1 MKPISECCRVA
12 SKVKRQT
19 GFTLIEIMIVVAI
32 IGIVAA
38 IALPAYQQ
46 HVVRTY
52 RDSAK
57 ACLAQHAQFMERLYS
72 TELTYDYNDPDV
84 ASPPPVLGCTTES
97 NMASRYTFAVSN
109 LAQSTYTL
117 TASAVA
123 GTAQAGDSCGDLG
136 LTHTGAKTASET
148 SCW

>member
-12 SKVKRQT
+12 SKVRRQA

-57 ACLAQHAQFMERLYS
+57 ACLAQHAQFMERFYS
-72 TELTYDYNDPDV
+72 TNLTYV
-84 ASPPPVLGCTTES
+84 GAAPVLGCTTES
-97 NMASRYTFAVSN
+97 NMASRYTFALSN
-109 LAQSTYTL
+109 VTRGTYTV
-117 TASAVA
+117 TAAA
-123 GTAQAGDSCGDLG
+123 ATGTAQAGDSCGDLG
-136 LTHTGAKTASET
+136 LTHTGAKSASET

>member
-1 MKPISECCRVA
+1 MKPSSECCTVA
-12 SKVKRQT
+12 RKVKRQA
-19 GFTLIEIMIVVAI
+19 GFTLIEVMIVVAI

-57 ACLAQHAQFMERLYS
+57 ACLAQHAQFLERYYS
-72 TELTYDYNDPDV
+72 TNLTYV
-84 ASPPPVLGCTTES
+84 GAAPVLGCTTES
-97 NMASRYTFAVSN
+97 NMASRYTFALSN
-109 LAQSTYTL
+109 LAQSTYTA
-117 TASAVA
+117 TAAAVA

>member
-12 SKVKRQT
+12 SKVKRQA

-57 ACLAQHAQFMERLYS
+57 ACLAQHAQFMERYYS
-72 TELTYDYNDPDV
+72 TNLTYV
-84 ASPPPVLGCTTES
+84 GAGPVLGCTTES

-117 TASAVA
+117 TAAAVA

>member
-1 MKPISECCRVA
+1 MKPMKGCRGGVNTI
-12 SKVKRQT
+12 KRQA

-57 ACLAQHAQFMERLYS
+57 ACLAQHAQFMERYYS
-72 TELTYDYNDPDV
+72 TNLTYVD
-84 ASPPPVLGCTTES
+84 AAPVLGCTTES
-97 NMASRYTFAVSN
+97 NMASRYTFALSN
-109 LAQSTYTL
+109 VAQSTYTV
-117 TASAVA
+117 TAAAVA

>member
-1 MKPISECCRVA
+1 MKPMSECCRA
-12 SKVKRQT
+12 TSRVKRQA

-57 ACLAQHAQFMERLYS
+57 ACLAQHAQFMERYYS
-72 TELTYDYNDPDV
+72 TNLTYVD
-84 ASPPPVLGCTTES
+84 AAPVLGCTTES
-97 NMASRYTFAVSN
+97 NMASRYTFTLSN
-109 LAQSTYTL
+109 VAQSTYTV
-117 TASAVA
+117 TAAAVA
-123 GTAQAGDSCGDLG
+123 GTAQAGDSCGNLG
-136 LTHTGAKTASET
+136 LTHTGAKTAADT

>member
-1 MKPISECCRVA
+1 MKAISERSGA
-12 SKVKRQT
+12 TSKGKRQA

-57 ACLAQHAQFMERLYS
+57 GCLAQYAQFMERYYS
-72 TELTYDYNDPDV
+72 TNLTYVGAAP
-84 ASPPPVLGCTTES
+84 ALGCATES
-97 NMASRYTFAVSN
+97 NMGSRYTFSVSN
-109 LAQSTYTL
+109 LAQSTYTV
-117 TASAVA
+117 SAAPVS
-123 GTAQAGDSCGDLG
+123 GSAQAGGSCGTMG
-136 LTHTGAKTASET
+136 LTHTGARTGSA

>member
-12 SKVKRQT
+12 IKVKRQV

-57 ACLAQHAQFMERLYS
+57 ACMAQHSQFMERYYS
-72 TELTYDYNDPDV
+72 TNLTYV
-84 ASPPPVLGCTTES
+84 GAAPVLGCTTES
-97 NMASRYTFAVSN
+97 NMASRYSFVLGDLT
-109 LAQSTYTL
+109 QSTYTL
-117 TASAVA
+117 TAAAIA

-136 LTHTGAKTASET
+136 MTQTGAKTATEA

>member
-1 MKPISECCRVA
+1 VA
-12 SKVKRQT
+12 SKVKRQA

-32 IGIVAA
+32 IGIVAV

-57 ACLAQHAQFMERLYS
+57 ACLAQHAQFMERYYS
-72 TELTYDYNDPDV
+72 TNLTYV
-84 ASPPPVLGCTTES
+84 GAAPVLGCTTES

-117 TASAVA
+117 TAAAAA
-123 GTAQAGDSCGDLG
+123 GTAQAADSCGDLG

>member
-1 MKPISECCRVA
+1 MKPISECCRLA
-12 SKVKRQT
+12 SKVKRQA

-57 ACLAQHAQFMERLYS
+57 ACLAQHAQFMERFYS
-72 TELTYDYNDPDV
+72 THLTYDYVDLGV
-84 ASPPPVLGCTTES
+84 AGPVLGCTTES
-97 NMASRYTFAVSN
+97 NMASRYTFAAGN

-117 TASAVA
+117 TAAAVT

-136 LTHTGAKTASET
+136 MTQTGAKTAAEA

>member
-1 MKPISECCRVA
+1 MKLMRERRRA
-12 SKVKRQT
+12 TSKFKHEA
-19 GFTLIEIMIVVAI
+19 GFTLIELMIVVAI

-57 ACLAQHAQFMERLYS
+57 ACLAQHAQFMERYYS
-72 TELTYDYNDPDV
+72 TGLTYV
-84 ASPPPVLGCTTES
+84 GAAPVLGCTTES
-97 NMASRYTFAVSN
+97 NMANRYTFTLSN
-109 LAQSTYTL
+109 LGQGTYTV
-117 TASAVA
+117 TATAVA

-136 LTHTGAKTASET
+136 LTHTGAKTAADP

>member
-1 MKPISECCRVA
+1 MKLMNERCRA
-12 SKVKRQT
+12 MGRFKREE
-19 GFTLIEIMIVVAI
+19 GFTLIEVMIVVAI

-57 ACLAQHAQFMERLYS
+57 ACLAQHAQFMERYYS
-72 TELTYDYNDPDV
+72 TNLTYV
-84 ASPPPVLGCTTES
+84 GAAPVLGCTTES
-97 NMASRYTFAVSN
+97 NMASRYTFTLSNETVS
-109 LAQSTYTL
+109 AYTL
-117 TASAVA
+117 TAAAVA

-136 LTHTGAKTASET
+136 LTHTGAKTAGDT

>member
-1 MKPISECCRVA
+1 MTPISECCGA
-12 SKVKRQT
+12 TSTIKRQA

-57 ACLAQHAQFMERLYS
+57 ACLAQHAQFMERYYS
-72 TELTYDYNDPDV
+72 TNLTYVGAAP
-84 ASPPPVLGCTTES
+84 ALGCTTES
-97 NMASRYTFAVSN
+97 NMAGRYTFALSD
-109 LAQSTYTL
+109 LAQSTYTV
-117 TASAVA
+117 TAAAVA
-123 GTAQAGDSCGDLG
+123 GSAQAGDSCGSLG
-136 LTHTGAKTASET
+136 LTHTGTKTADGT

>member
-1 MKPISECCRVA
+1 MKLTSDSCGLKIGLRCQE
-12 SKVKRQT
+12 

-38 IALPAYQQ
+38 IALPSYQQ

-57 ACLAQHAQFMERLYS
+57 ACLAQHSQFMERYYS
-72 TELTYDYNDPDV
+72 TNLTYAGAAPT
-84 ASPPPVLGCTTES
+84 LGCTTES
-97 NMASRYTFAVSN
+97 NMADRYTFVLSN
-109 LAQSTYTL
+109 LAQNTYTV
-117 TASAVA
+117 TATPVA
-123 GTAQAGDSCGDLG
+123 GGAQAGDSCGALG

>member
-1 MKPISECCRVA
+1 MKAISECSGATRMG
-12 SKVKRQT
+12 KRQA

-57 ACLAQHAQFMERLYS
+57 GCLAQYAQFMERYYS
-72 TELTYDYNDPDV
+72 TNLTYLN
-84 ASPPPVLGCTTES
+84 AAPVLGCATES
-97 NMASRYTFAVSN
+97 NMASRYTFSVSN
-109 LAQSTYTL
+109 LAQSTYTV
-117 TASAVA
+117 TAAPVSGA
-123 GTAQAGDSCGDLG
+123 AQAGDSCGSLG
-136 LTHTGAKTASET
+136 LTHTGAKTAGGT

>member
-1 MKPISECCRVA
+1 MKPTSECCTVGI
-12 SKVKRQT
+12 KVKRQA

-57 ACLAQHAQFMERLYS
+57 ACLAQHAQFMERFYS
-72 TELTYDYNDPDV
+72 TNLTYV
-84 ASPPPVLGCTTES
+84 GAVPVLGCTTES
-97 NMASRYTFAVSN
+97 NMASRYTFALSD
-109 LAQSTYTL
+109 LAAGTYTV
-117 TASAVA
+117 TAAALA

-136 LTHTGAKTASET
+136 LTHTGAKTASDA

>member
-1 MKPISECCRVA
+1 MKSMSECCSVTSRV
-12 SKVKRQT
+12 KCQG

-32 IGIVAA
+32 IGILAA

-46 HVVRTY
+46 HVVHTY

-57 ACLAQHAQFMERLYS
+57 ACLAQHAQFMERYYS
-72 TELTYDYNDPDV
+72 TNLTYV
-84 ASPPPVLGCTTES
+84 GAAPVLGCTTES
-97 NMASRYTFAVSN
+97 NMAGRYTFTLSN
-109 LAQSTYTL
+109 VAQSTYTV
-117 TASAVA
+117 TAAAVA

-136 LTHTGAKTASET
+136 LTHTGAKTAAGS

>member
-1 MKPISECCRVA
+1 MKLMSECCGSTSLA
-12 SKVKRQT
+12 KRQA

-32 IGIVAA
+32 IGILAA

-57 ACLAQHAQFMERLYS
+57 ACLAQHAQFMERYYS
-72 TELTYDYNDPDV
+72 TNLTYV
-84 ASPPPVLGCTTES
+84 GAAPVLGCATES
-97 NMASRYTFAVSN
+97 NMGSRYTFAASN
-109 LAQSTYTL
+109 LARGTYTV
-117 TASAVA
+117 TATVVA
-123 GTAQAGDSCGDLG
+123 GTAQAGDSCGNLG
-136 LTHTGAKTASET
+136 LTHTGAKTPSVG

>member
-1 MKPISECCRVA
+1 MKRTSDFCDA
-12 SKVKRQT
+12 STMVKRQT

-57 ACLAQHAQFMERLYS
+57 ACLAQHAQFMERYYS
-72 TELTYDYNDPDV
+72 TNLTYVD
-84 ASPPPVLGCTTES
+84 AAPVLDCTTES
-97 NMASRYTFAVSN
+97 NMASRYNFALSN
-109 LAQSTYTL
+109 VAQSTYTV

-123 GTAQAGDSCGDLG
+123 GTAQAGDSCGDLA
-136 LTHTGAKTASET
+136 LTHTGAKTAADT